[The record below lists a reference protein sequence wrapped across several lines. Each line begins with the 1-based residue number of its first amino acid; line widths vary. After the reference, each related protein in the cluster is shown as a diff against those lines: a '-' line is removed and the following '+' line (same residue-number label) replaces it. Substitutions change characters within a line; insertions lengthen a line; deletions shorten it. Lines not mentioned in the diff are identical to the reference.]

1 MILGSKNTTKISWET
16 LMTTKLTVLAIARAK
31 PGKEAELGKQL
42 LALVEPSR
50 DEEGCISYDIH
61 QSNEDPAIW
70 MAYENWRSDEDLAL
84 HFETP
89 YLRAFGA
96 LGDELLAEPVSI
108 QKFTVKS

>member
-1 MILGSKNTTKISWET
+1 MSQQ
-16 LMTTKLTVLAIARAK
+16 LTVLAIARAK
-31 PGKEAELGKQL
+31 PGKETELGERL

-50 DEEGCISYDIH
+50 AEEGCISYDIH
-61 QSNEDPAIW
+61 QSNDDPAIW

-89 YLRAFGA
+89 YLRAFGT
-96 LGDELLAEPVSI
+96 LGDELLAEPVSV